1 MALRLLIDRVALA
14 AFCKTNAIGRL
25 SLFGSILRADFS
37 GSSDIDVL
45 VEFLPGARVG
55 LIRMAA
61 LQLELSELLGRSVD
75 LRTPQDLSPH
85 FRETVLNQA
94 EVQYA
99 A

>member
-1 MALRLLIDRVALA
+1 MALRLSIDRIALA
-14 AFCKTNAIGRL
+14 AFCRNNAIGRL

-45 VEFLPGARVG
+45 VEFLPRARVG

-61 LQLELSELLGRSVD
+61 LQLELSELLGRPVD
-75 LRTPQDLSPH
+75 LRTPQDLSPY